1 MKLFLNIKENIKKCE
16 IEAVVV
22 TTALLVTILIGAMY
36 LIFAPKQDFSEDENR
51 VLESAPKVTL
61 ASLANGSFM
70 DSIESYVGDHFMFR
84 KASIA
89 LNTRIQ
95 LMMGKRDL
103 GSNYGQTPAEGGVY
117 FGKDGH
123 LYEVLLPNHTDTFAR
138 NVAAIQL
145 FAKNTDIPFYFMPV
159 PSGAQE
165 QQDRLPFSAPSH
177 DQREELNTIQAG
189 AGKNTKVID
198 LFDTL
203 SDRTGNDYYYKTDH
217 HWNTFGAYKG
227 YEALVKAMNIQPTPQ
242 EDFDFEAVSDSFL
255 GTLYSKAILTTQE
268 PDVLYLPVYKK
279 TAVLTQQTGKQQ
291 RDSLYWKEYLEKKD
305 KYSVFLGGNHSVDV
319 VKNSAVSNG
328 RKLLII
334 KDSYA
339 NSMVPFLA
347 TNFQEIHIIDPRYYN
362 QDIYDY
368 IQQNAITDTAAV
380 YSIKQLCDVL
390 VANKLS
396 VR

>member
-22 TTALLVTILIGAMY
+22 TMVLLVTILVGAMY

-145 FAKNTDIPFYFMPV
+145 FAKNTALPFYFMPV

-189 AGKNTKVID
+189 AGENTKVID

-242 EDFDFEAVSDSFL
+242 ENFDFEAVSDSFL

-279 TAVLTQQTGKQQ
+279 TAALTQQTGKQQ

>member
-1 MKLFLNIKENIKKCE
+1 M
-16 IEAVVV
+16 EAVVV
-22 TTALLVTILIGAMY
+22 TMVLLVTILIGAMY

-51 VLESAPKVTL
+51 VLEPAPKVTL

-84 KASIA
+84 KESIA

-95 LMMGKRDL
+95 LMIGKRDL

-145 FAKNTDIPFYFMPV
+145 FAKNTALPFYFMPV

-165 QQDRLPFSAPSH
+165 QRDRLPFSAPSH
-177 DQREELNTIQAG
+177 DQREEFNTIQAG
-189 AGKNTKVID
+189 AGENTKVID
-198 LFDTL
+198 LFGTL

-242 EDFDFEAVSDSFL
+242 EDFDFEPVSDSFL

-268 PDVLYLPVYKK
+268 RDVLYLPVYKK
-279 TAVLTQQTGKQQ
+279 PAVLTQQTGKQQ

-319 VKNSAVSNG
+319 VKSSTVSNG

>member
-1 MKLFLNIKENIKKCE
+1 
-16 IEAVVV
+16 
-22 TTALLVTILIGAMY
+22 
-36 LIFAPKQDFSEDENR
+36 
-51 VLESAPKVTL
+51 
-61 ASLANGSFM
+61 
-70 DSIESYVGDHFMFR
+70 
-84 KASIA
+84 
-89 LNTRIQ
+89 
-95 LMMGKRDL
+95 
-103 GSNYGQTPAEGGVY
+103 
-117 FGKDGH
+117 
-123 LYEVLLPNHTDTFAR
+123 
-138 NVAAIQL
+138 
-145 FAKNTDIPFYFMPV
+145 
-159 PSGAQE
+159 
-165 QQDRLPFSAPSH
+165 
-177 DQREELNTIQAG
+177 
-189 AGKNTKVID
+189 
-198 LFDTL
+198 
-203 SDRTGNDYYYKTDH
+203 
-217 HWNTFGAYKG
+217 
-227 YEALVKAMNIQPTPQ
+227 
-242 EDFDFEAVSDSFL
+242 
-255 GTLYSKAILTTQE
+255 
-268 PDVLYLPVYKK
+268 VLYLPVYKK

-291 RDSLYWKEYLEKKD
+291 KDSLYWKEYLEKKD

>member
-1 MKLFLNIKENIKKCE
+1 MK
-16 IEAVVV
+16 
-22 TTALLVTILIGAMY
+22 
-36 LIFAPKQDFSEDENR
+36 
-51 VLESAPKVTL
+51 
-61 ASLANGSFM
+61 
-70 DSIESYVGDHFMFR
+70 
-84 KASIA
+84 
-89 LNTRIQ
+89 
-95 LMMGKRDL
+95 
-103 GSNYGQTPAEGGVY
+103 
-117 FGKDGH
+117 
-123 LYEVLLPNHTDTFAR
+123 
-138 NVAAIQL
+138 
-145 FAKNTDIPFYFMPV
+145 
-159 PSGAQE
+159 
-165 QQDRLPFSAPSH
+165 
-177 DQREELNTIQAG
+177 
-189 AGKNTKVID
+189 
-198 LFDTL
+198 
-203 SDRTGNDYYYKTDH
+203 
-217 HWNTFGAYKG
+217 
-227 YEALVKAMNIQPTPQ
+227 IQPTPQ

-279 TAVLTQQTGKQQ
+279 TAALTQQTGKQQ

>member
-1 MKLFLNIKENIKKCE
+1 MKLFLNIKENSKKCE

-22 TTALLVTILIGAMY
+22 TMVLLVTILTGAMY

-145 FAKNTDIPFYFMPV
+145 FAKNTDLPFYFMPV